1 MASQTLSKSD
11 YLLYLKHPAW
21 LWLKKNDPKKLPP
34 IDANL
39 QALFDAG
46 HEFEAYAEALFP
58 GGTTLGW
65 DPKNYG
71 SYQSLPGRTL
81 AAIQKSTPVIFQGRL
96 EANGITAIFDV
107 LVRVDDHTFDL
118 YEIKSSTKAKDEHID
133 DLAFQTHLLELS
145 GYTVR
150 NVGVVHVNSKYVRS
164 GAINTLELCSQT
176 DVTESVKARLPLTV
190 EKIAEA
196 IAVSSQPNCPDLSP
210 RFASSGFFK
219 EWLEIYNSLNPDL
232 PKDSIYQLNRLNP
245 NLVGLIEDS
254 GAKVIADIPDDL
266 PLKKEQQRQIAVVKS
281 GQRSIDKPRV
291 QEFLSQLQYPLYFLD
306 YETLMKT
313 VPPYDGTRPYQQIP
327 FQYSLHIIET
337 PGAEPIHKEYL
348 HRDATNPCD
357 ALIARMREDVGDT
370 GSVIVWY
377 EDFEKGRNGEMAE
390 QHPDHSEWLLN
401 LNGRVVDLM
410 IPFFAGW
417 INDSA
422 FCGSASIKK
431 VLPVL
436 VPDLSYS
443 VLAIHEGGTAQRLW
457 MEAVLDQ
464 KHPDKREQI
473 MADLIEY
480 CKLDTLAMV
489 RIYEDIIR
497 SIRT

>member
-1 MASQTLSKSD
+1 MNMILSKSD

-46 HEFEAYAEALFP
+46 HEFEAYAEALFA

-81 AAIQKSTPVIFQGRL
+81 AAIQNNTLVIFQGRL
-96 EANGITAIFDV
+96 EADGITAIFDV
-107 LVRVDDHTFDL
+107 LVRVDNHTFDL
-118 YEIKSSTKAKDEHID
+118 IEIKSSTKAKDEHID
-133 DLAFQTHLLELS
+133 DLAFQTHLLELA
-145 GYTVR
+145 GYSVR
-150 NVGVVHVNSKYVRS
+150 NIGVVHVNSKYVRS
-164 GAINTLELCSQT
+164 GKVNALELCAQT
-176 DVTESVKARLPLTV
+176 DVTEKVKARLPETI

-196 IAVSSQPNCPDLSP
+196 QVVVSQSNCPDLSP
-210 RFASSGFFK
+210 RFASSGCFK

-232 PKDSIYQLNRLNP
+232 AKDSIYRLNRLNP
-245 NLVGLIEDS
+245 KLVGQIEDS
-254 GAKVIADIPDDL
+254 GAMRIGDIPDDL

-281 GQRSIDKPRV
+281 GQRLIDKPRV

-313 VPPYDGTRPYQQIP
+313 VPPYDDTRPYQQIP
-327 FQYSLHIIET
+327 FQYSLHIVEA

-357 ALIARMREDVGDT
+357 ALIARMREDIGDT

-377 EDFEKGRNGEMAE
+377 EGFEKGRNSEMAD
-390 QHPDHSEWLLN
+390 QYPDHSEWLLA
-401 LNGRVVDLM
+401 LNDRVVDLM
-410 IPFFAGW
+410 IPFYAGW
-417 INDSA
+417 VNDPA
-422 FCGSASIKK
+422 FFGSASIKK
-431 VLPVL
+431 VLPVI
-436 VPDLSYS
+436 VPDLSYD

-457 MEAVLDQ
+457 METVLDK
-464 KHPDKREQI
+464 KHSDRREQI
-473 MADLIEY
+473 MDDLIEY

-489 RIYEDIIR
+489 RIYEEIIR
-497 SIRT
+497 LVNT

>member
-1 MASQTLSKSD
+1 MINATLSKSD

-21 LWLKKNDPKKLPP
+21 LWLKKNDPKKLPQ

-58 GGTTLGW
+58 SGLALGW

-81 AAIQKSTPVIFQGRL
+81 AAIQNNTPVIFQGRL

-118 YEIKSSTKAKDEHID
+118 IEIKSSTKAKDEHID
-133 DLAFQTHLLELS
+133 DLSFQTHLIELA
-145 GYTVR
+145 GYSVR
-150 NVGVVHVNSKYVRS
+150 NIGVVHVNTKYVRS
-164 GAINTLELCSQT
+164 GAINALELCSQT
-176 DVTESVKARLPLTV
+176 DVTKKVRARLPVTIA
-190 EKIAEA
+190 KIAEA
-196 IAVSSQPNCPDLSP
+196 QTVVSRPDCPDLSP
-210 RFASSGFFK
+210 RFASGACFK
-219 EWLEIYNSLNPDL
+219 EWLDIYCSLTPGL
-232 PKDSIYQLNRLNP
+232 PKNSVYQLTRLTP
-245 NLVGLIEDS
+245 ELVGLIEDS
-254 GAKVIADIPDDL
+254 GAKVISEIPDDL
-266 PLKKEQQRQIAVVKS
+266 PLKKEHQRQIAVVRS
-281 GQRSIDKPRV
+281 GQRSIDEPSV

-306 YETLMKT
+306 YETLSKS

-327 FQYSLHIIET
+327 FQYSLHIIGA
-337 PGAEPIHKEYL
+337 PGEEPTHKEYL

-357 ALIARMREDVGDT
+357 PLVKRLREDIGDT
-370 GSVIVWY
+370 GSVLVWY
-377 EDFEKGRNGEMAE
+377 EAFEKGRNGEMAE

-410 IPFFAGW
+410 IPFYAGW
-417 INDSA
+417 VNDAS

-464 KHPDKREQI
+464 KHSDRREQI
-473 MADLIEY
+473 MTDLIDY
-480 CKLDTLAMV
+480 CRLDTLAMV
-489 RIYEDIIR
+489 KIHQWLINL
-497 SIRT
+497 

>member
-1 MASQTLSKSD
+1 MITKSD

-46 HEFEAYAEALFP
+46 HEFEAFAEALFP
-58 GGTTLGW
+58 GGLTLGW

-71 SYQSLPGRTL
+71 SYQSLPSRTL
-81 AAIQKSTPVIFQGRL
+81 AAIQNNTPVVFQGRL
-96 EANGITAIFDV
+96 EADGITAIFDV
-107 LVRVDDHTFDL
+107 LSRVDDRTYDL
-118 YEIKSSTKAKDEHID
+118 IEIKSSTKAKDEHVD
-133 DLAFQTHLLELS
+133 DLAFQTHLLELA
-145 GYTVR
+145 GYSVR
-150 NVGVVHVNSKYVRS
+150 NIEVVHVNSKYVRS
-164 GAINTLELCSQT
+164 GAINPSELCART
-176 DVTESVKARLPLTV
+176 DVTEAVKARLPISV

-196 IAVSSQPNCPDLSP
+196 QAVASQPNCPDLSP
-210 RFASSGFFK
+210 RFASSRCFK
-219 EWLEIYNSLNPDL
+219 EWMEIYNSLNPNL

-245 NLVGLIEDS
+245 ELIGQIEDS

-291 QEFLSQLQYPLYFLD
+291 QEFLSKLQYPLYFLD

-327 FQYSLHIIET
+327 FQYSLHIVET

-348 HRDATNPCD
+348 HRDATNPGR
-357 ALIARMREDVGDT
+357 ALIERLREDIGDS

-377 EDFEKGRNGEMAE
+377 EAFEKCRNGEMAE

-410 IPFFAGW
+410 VPFYAGW
-417 INDSA
+417 INDPA
-422 FCGSASIKK
+422 FLGSASIKK

-436 VPDLSYS
+436 VPDLSYD

-464 KHPDKREQI
+464 KHQGRREQI
-473 MADLIEY
+473 MIDLIDY
-480 CKLDTLAMV
+480 CRLDTLAMV
-489 RIYEDIIR
+489 EIYKYLMTI
-497 SIRT
+497 S